1 MGKNIGLALLGG
13 VAKEESASIDGDAGN
28 DTNNPS
34 DEKLS
39 QVEIKRKSNFMQ
51 SALADI
57 AALKN

>member
-13 VAKEESASIDGDAGN
+13 VKEESASIDGDAGN

-34 DEKLS
+34 DKGIS
-39 QVEIKRKSNFMQ
+39 PIPIKEKSNFMQ

-57 AALKN
+57 ASLKA

>member
-13 VAKEESASIDGDAGN
+13 VKEESAGIDGDAGN

-34 DEKLS
+34 DK
-39 QVEIKRKSNFMQ
+39 EISTIPMKQKSNFMQ